1 MADCGPARLSHP
13 PQFCWLYL
21 PPTPHAARCE
31 AETDF
36 ISRHAVAERIQSP
49 RLMESYSIVPKAGLP
64 SGRSSFVFFVT
75 LRTRSLECEPIGEL
89 SKSEYQGVSG
99 EFLCLDSSSLER
111 SLSTNRNND
120 YGHPNKPFNF
130 NNAHVPFDGRRS
142 VTVLPGPGVC
152 FAQFL

>member
-111 SLSTNRNND
+111 SLSTNRNNKRLW
-120 YGHPNKPFNF
+120 PPE
-130 NNAHVPFDGRRS
+130 
-142 VTVLPGPGVC
+142 
-152 FAQFL
+152 